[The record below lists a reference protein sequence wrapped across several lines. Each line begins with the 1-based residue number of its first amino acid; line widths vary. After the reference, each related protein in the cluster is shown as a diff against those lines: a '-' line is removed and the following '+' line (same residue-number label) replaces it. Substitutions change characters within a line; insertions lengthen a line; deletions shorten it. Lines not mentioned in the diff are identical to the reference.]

1 MFVNTSLSPLN
12 LHTGMRLSWLVIL
25 SSLCLTLTPLTSSK
39 ITGYH
44 NYTAVMDRLRT
55 LEEDNP
61 GLVNLY
67 SIGQSVEER
76 NLTVIQ
82 LTRQKVFQQMENA
95 L

>member
-25 SSLCLTLTPLTSSK
+25 SSLCLTQFASPK

-82 LTRQKVFQQMENA
+82 ITRQKVFYHTC
-95 L
+95 

>member
-1 MFVNTSLSPLN
+1 
-12 LHTGMRLSWLVIL
+12 
-25 SSLCLTLTPLTSSK
+25 
-39 ITGYH
+39 
-44 NYTAVMDRLRT
+44 MDRLMT

-82 LTRQKVFQQMENA
+82 ITRQKVFQHMVNKTNNPQNRNTDPLLKEHMPIIVEF
-95 L
+95 

>member
-12 LHTGMRLSWLVIL
+12 LHTGMCLSWLVIL
-25 SSLCLTLTPLTSSK
+25 SSLCLTLTPLASSK

-82 LTRQKVFQQMENA
+82 LTRQKVF
-95 L
+95 

>member
-1 MFVNTSLSPLN
+1 MTHLASA
-12 LHTGMRLSWLVIL
+12 
-25 SSLCLTLTPLTSSK
+25 K
-39 ITGYH
+39 IAGYH

-55 LEEDNP
+55 LEENNP
-61 GLVNLY
+61 DLVNLY

-82 LTRQKVFQQMENA
+82 ITRQKVFQQMENA